1 MSDPTT
7 EVKSDG
13 ITGSVVIGTVT
24 KVNPFAAY
32 LKLPGLPAAGYLH
45 ISQVSDER
53 TDPPLTNTLNEGD
66 RIEVLVKWFDKDHER
81 WETSHRAIL
90 KRQRW
95 DSSGCATLGTKF
107 TAKVLKSS
115 ELGAVVDMEVVT
127 GTVFAETR
135 YTWNAYTV
143 LYHAGYLQPNE
154 SIEVVVDGWDVARA
168 EPRLRLYLGE
178 PQTLARGAVC
188 DGTVI
193 YIHKNVVRECKVQDD
208 IYIRLGG
215 GEIASVGSQELP
227 PFDESPFS
235 IGSTIPLILKKYE
248 YRIGL
253 FEAVIDWARTDL
265 PPPLVPATGSV
276 VDAMVVAVRPFGA
289 ICKIAGRVSGLLH
302 HSTIIQE
309 NGGDA
314 RRHLRLGDVVRAVVE
329 VEPPGP
335 VRRLRRQ
342 PDGTRKA
349 VHVDPPKGRFRLKF
363 LQLVDRILDS
373 ETPESGELIDL
384 RVARRLGRP
393 SGFERDQNF
402 RWNVLDAFDHTCC
415 VCGARHVFGKASA
428 MEAAH
433 IIPRARRGVDT
444 TQNGLC
450 LCSLHHWA
458 FDKGFFT
465 FDENFCVV
473 VSRQIHDLGEPDSPI
488 ARYHGNKIHVTDPT
502 IISVGAIEWHRQN
515 IFLDE

>member
-13 ITGSVVIGTVT
+13 IPGSVVIGTVT

-32 LKLPGLPAAGYLH
+32 LRLPGLPAPGYLH

-66 RIEVLVKWFDKDHER
+66 RIEVLLKWFDKDHER
-81 WETSHRAIL
+81 WETSRKAIVQ
-90 KRQRW
+90 RQRW
-95 DSSGCATLGTKF
+95 DSSGYAALGSRL
-107 TAKVLKSS
+107 TARVLKSS
-115 ELGAVVDMEVVT
+115 ELGAVVDLEVVI
-127 GTVFAETR
+127 GRVFAETR
-135 YTWNAYTV
+135 STWTAYTV
-143 LYHAGYLQPNE
+143 LYQAGYLRPNE
-154 SIEVVVDGWDVARA
+154 SIEVVVGGWDAMRA
-168 EPRLRLYLGE
+168 EPQLSLYLGE
-178 PQTLARGAVC
+178 PQAMARGAVC

-193 YIHKNVVRECKVQDD
+193 YIHKNVVRKNGMAD
-208 IYIRLGG
+208 YLYMRLGG
-215 GEIASVGSQELP
+215 GEIAFVHSRELS
-227 PFDESPFS
+227 PFDESSFS

-248 YRIGL
+248 YRIGM
-253 FEAVIDWARTDL
+253 FEAVIDWARADL

-276 VDAMVVAVRPFGA
+276 VDAKVVFLQPFGA
-289 ICKIAGRVSGLLH
+289 ICRIAERVDGLLH
-302 HSTIIQE
+302 QSTIIQE
-309 NGGDA
+309 KGGDA

-335 VRRLRRQ
+335 VRRLSRQ
-342 PDGTRKA
+342 PDGTRKT
-349 VHVDPPKGRFRLKF
+349 VFVDEPKGRLRLKF
-363 LQLVDRILDS
+363 LQLVDRILDT
-373 ETPESGELIDL
+373 ETPESSELIDL
-384 RVARRLGRP
+384 RASRRLGRP

-433 IIPRARRGVDT
+433 IIPRARRGADT

-465 FDENFCVV
+465 IDENFRVV
-473 VSRQIHDLGEPDSPI
+473 VSRQIHDLGEPDSLI
-488 ARYHGNKIHVTDPT
+488 ARYHGKKIHVTDPM

-515 IFLDE
+515 VFLDE